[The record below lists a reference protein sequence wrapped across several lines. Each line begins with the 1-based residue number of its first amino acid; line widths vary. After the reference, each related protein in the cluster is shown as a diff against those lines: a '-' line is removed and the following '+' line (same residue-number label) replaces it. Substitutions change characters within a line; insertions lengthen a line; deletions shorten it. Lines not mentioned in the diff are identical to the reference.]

1 MYVHAP
7 YMCLVSAESWKG
19 ITLPG
24 TGVITVVGHHV
35 CAGNGTQNPVFSAS
49 ELLSRPDLFL
59 FVRQSPPR
67 CIPNLCHQTCAMRPV
82 HLHYFVFKILFSGD
96 RILPCSSDCPQI
108 CDNLPDSCSQCWN
121 TFLSYHTQLHWPLCC
136 LFVSLYV
143 CVCVQSWGQ
152 RSTLAAISQHRWPS
166 YLLSLIGLGLAL
178 GWLFCEPCIHR
189 MVHTHTTQLNKCMY
203 YKMINKRAYVNNLIK
218 LQSEWNY
225 RLLSHLGSQCWRS
238 SQSEC
243 CSELTLAAPVP
254 PYNLNSSGWSEKP
267 QICQGG
273 LSQSL
278 SSGGTNLLSSCENYI
293 LSSQNGHETKAW

>member
-143 CVCVQSWGQ
+143 CVCPVLRPEVNLGCYFSAQVTFLFVVSYWTGACT
-152 RSTLAAISQHRWPS
+152 RMTVLWTLHTQD
-166 YLLSLIGLGLAL
+166 GT
-178 GWLFCEPCIHR
+178 
-189 MVHTHTTQLNKCMY
+189 HTHHT
-203 YKMINKRAYVNNLIK
+203 IK
-218 LQSEWNY
+218 
-225 RLLSHLGSQCWRS
+225 
-238 SQSEC
+238 
-243 CSELTLAAPVP
+243 
-254 PYNLNSSGWSEKP
+254 
-267 QICQGG
+267 
-273 LSQSL
+273 
-278 SSGGTNLLSSCENYI
+278 
-293 LSSQNGHETKAW
+293 